1 MFTLGKY
8 WKDGTGGLLNLS
20 NDGTADLMRH
30 ELGIEKHH
38 YAAKRSLE
46 VLEDP
51 KMALEEYKDDLDK
64 ISTNMST
71 QFQDDLKDLLEIGY
85 SPQQAERLAL
95 NKAEGWIEHQM
106 AILDKKFPL
115 VNDQALL
122 RDTVAGKSVVR
133 IDAGAQKKQGG
144 SSKSKARG
152 RSTTRSK
159 SRKGA
164 SQLIQSI
171 SGSQVLQ
178 PDLA

>member
-1 MFTLGKY
+1 MFTLVKF
-8 WKDGTGGLLNLS
+8 WKDSTGGSLNLS
-20 NDGTADLMRH
+20 NDGAADLMRH
-30 ELGIEKHH
+30 ELGIEKRH
-38 YAAKRSLE
+38 YATKRSLE

-51 KMALEEYKDDLDK
+51 KMTLEEYKDNLDK
-64 ISTNMST
+64 ISTNMSK

-85 SPQQAERLAL
+85 SPQHAERLAL

-144 SSKSKARG
+144 SGKSKARG
-152 RSTTRSK
+152 RSTTRSS

-164 SQLIQSI
+164 SQLTQSI